1 MRIGVLTGGGDCP
14 GLNAV
19 IRAVVRTAVGKYGH
33 SVVGFEDG
41 WRGLLE
47 DRKVRLLNDDRN
59 DRLLAKGGT
68 VLGTARTNPEKLK
81 AGIDQIKRTLDDNGI
96 DVLIPIGGE
105 GTLTAASWLS
115 DEGVH
120 VVGVPKTIDNDIDCT
135 DVTFGHDTAVSI
147 ATDAI
152 DRLHTT
158 AESHQRVMLVEVM
171 GRHAGWIAL
180 ASGLAAGAH
189 LILVPEQPFDVD
201 DVCRTVKARF
211 QRGDK
216 HFICVVAEGAEPDPK
231 SMTLRDGGI
240 DEFGHKRFTGVAHQL
255 AMEIERRIGKE
266 VRTTVLGH
274 VQRGGT
280 PTPSDRI
287 LATRFGTCAVEAAQ
301 AGEFGKMVALHGTQ
315 IELVPLV
322 GSDEAA
328 QNRSAAT
335 LPRSL
340 SLLRLRLLGLVLVQ
354 RRLRSAI
361 LPPGFELIEVD
372 DAVAVL
378 VDLAEPDVDLLAGH
392 TRVEDGD
399 QLRELGTVD
408 GTVLVPVE
416 LVIGFAQVIG
426 RDAPLLCV
434 PDE

>member
-33 SVVGFEDG
+33 AVVGFEDG
-41 WRGLLE
+41 WRGLLQ
-47 DRKVRLLNDDRN
+47 DRKVVLLNDDRN

-68 VLGTARTNPEKLK
+68 VLGTARTNPAKLQ
-81 AGIDQIKRTLDDNGI
+81 AGLETIKQTLDDNGI

-115 DEGVH
+115 EEGVN

-135 DVTFGHDTAVSI
+135 DVTFGHDTAVSV

-180 ASGLAAGAH
+180 ASGLASGAH

-201 DVCRTVKARF
+201 EVCRTVKRRF

-216 HFICVVAEGAEPDPK
+216 HFICVVAEGAEPDPR
-231 SMTLRDGGI
+231 SMKLAEGGI

-255 AMEIERRIGKE
+255 AIEIERRIGKE

-274 VQRGGT
+274 IQRGGT
-280 PTPSDRI
+280 PTPFDRV
-287 LATRFGTCAVEAAQ
+287 LATRFGAAAVEAAQ
-301 AGEFGKMVALHGTQ
+301 AGDFGNMVALHGTK

-322 GSDEAA
+322 D
-328 QNRSAAT
+328 AT
-335 LPRSL
+335 
-340 SLLRLRLLGLVLVQ
+340 
-354 RRLRSAI
+354 RRLK
-361 LPPGFELIEVD
+361 
-372 DAVAVL
+372 
-378 VDLAEPDVDLLAGH
+378 
-392 TRVEDGD
+392 
-399 QLRELGTVD
+399 TVPQQRYQEASVFF
-408 GTVLVPVE
+408 G
-416 LVIGFAQVIG
+416 
-426 RDAPLLCV
+426 
-434 PDE
+434 